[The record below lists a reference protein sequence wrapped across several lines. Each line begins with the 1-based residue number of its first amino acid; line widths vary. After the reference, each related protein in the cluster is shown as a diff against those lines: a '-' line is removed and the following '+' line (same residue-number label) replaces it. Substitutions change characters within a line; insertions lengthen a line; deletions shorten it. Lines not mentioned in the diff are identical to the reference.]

1 MRKIKMAEAIGEAM
15 SQEMRI
21 DNTVF
26 LTGEDVGVLG
36 GIFAVSKGMI
46 EEFGP
51 ERVINNPISEAAIAG
66 IGVGAA
72 VSGYRPIIEIMFAD
86 FLGIVM
92 DEIVNQAAKMR
103 YMFGG
108 KAKVPMVVRAACGAG
123 LRAAGQH
130 SQSLESWFTHVPGLK
145 VVMPSNSYD
154 AKGLLISS
162 IRDNNPVIF
171 LEHKVLYDRASE
183 CPEESFTVPLGE
195 AKVLREGKDATVVA
209 WSFMV
214 EKSIKAAEELE
225 KQGIS
230 VDLID
235 PRTLVPL
242 DKEAILNSVKK
253 TGKLVIVQ
261 EDYRT
266 SGFAGEISAIVS
278 EEIFPYLK
286 GPIVRVTGPDTT
298 IPFNPI
304 LEDEFI
310 PSPAKIIDAVK
321 KLVKG

>member
-1 MRKIKMAEAIGEAM
+1 MRKIKMAAAIGEAM

-21 DNTVF
+21 DKTVF
-26 LTGEDVGVLG
+26 LVGEDVGVLG
-36 GIFAVSKGMI
+36 GIFAVSDGMI
-46 EEFGP
+46 QEFGA
-51 ERVINNPISEAAIAG
+51 ERVINTPISEAVLAG
-66 IGVGAA
+66 IGTGAA

-86 FLGIVM
+86 FMGIVM

-130 SQSLESWFTHVPGLK
+130 SQCLESWFTHIPGLK

-154 AKGLLISS
+154 AKGLLVSS

-171 LEHKVLYDRASE
+171 LEHKVLYDRDSDCSE
-183 CPEESFTVPLGE
+183 ELYTVPLGE
-195 AKVLREGKDATVVA
+195 ANVIKEGTDVTIIA
-209 WSFMV
+209 WAFMV
-214 EKSIKAAEELE
+214 EKSIQAATELE
-225 KQGIS
+225 KEGIS
-230 VDLID
+230 VELID

-242 DKEAILNSVKK
+242 DTKKILNSVKK
-253 TGKLVIVQ
+253 TGRLVIVQ

-266 SGFAGEISAIVS
+266 SGFAGEISAIVA
-278 EEIFPYLK
+278 EDIFNYLK
-286 GPIVRVTGPDTT
+286 GPIVRVTAPDTT
-298 IPFNPI
+298 IPFSPI
-304 LEDEFI
+304 LEDEYI
-310 PSPAKIIDAVK
+310 PSTEKIVSAVK